1 MMRRNSQTP
10 ALSKITKTNSSSKI
24 SGNLRKCH
32 SDTSIN
38 LDQTPLAIRKFEN
51 QLSIENVRYSSNT
64 DQL

>member
-10 ALSKITKTNSSSKI
+10 ALGKITKSNSSSKI

-38 LDQTPLAIRKFEN
+38 LDETPLAIRKFEN
-51 QLSIENVRYSSNT
+51 QLSIENVRNLSII
-64 DQL
+64 D